1 MRAALATQKDI
12 TSTEKL
18 LDLIRST
25 NDTGQDRIPGND
37 DQPDTGG
44 FKRHV
49 YRSLSSKRSVK
60 VGVDFSNGQMK
71 LVMVRK
77 SSGNRW
83 ELMNFRRVPYEE
95 HVLRDNTTFLSF
107 LEPILRDF
115 CGSYRTADLWVL
127 LSSSQVEIRHIRI
140 PKVVKD
146 QVSNAVYWTCRKEIQ
161 FNEKESIL
169 DYEVLGEVLEESI
182 PKISVM
188 VYTAPLREVKRIN
201 SIFSKAGFHIKG
213 ISIPSFAVQNLI
225 RMGWIKKDKAPVGVI
240 HLDEDWSRVNIFSS
254 GQLIM
259 SGPIKTGLKSL
270 TDSIHESMRE
280 PMTKSSL
287 ELIRAE
293 GGTWEAKQG
302 GTSLTDAQARR
313 IMFSLHPDSKPL
325 AKDEPGYGLPTDKIL
340 DMILPPLEKL
350 VMRIERRIEHHTMSL
365 EEGIKR
371 LYLVGETYI
380 HMELDKYITEQIG
393 ITCNKID
400 PMVPDISFLGG
411 ISAPSSATER
421 ASMTLALGAALSTD
435 YMTPNLLFIYKD
447 KEATEKTRRLNR
459 VILTVFCCLL
469 ALFIGFSIWQG
480 RSIEGRRARLMR
492 LQTSLMKYDPLVNQ
506 DVILEMTS
514 RVREEMISSKG
525 YARRY
530 MGLAVMGELARIT
543 PKEIS
548 LYNVQARLDQDGE
561 KKDETN
567 ERSIILKGVVF
578 GEEQMLYASL
588 AKYLLNLDNS
598 PLFIK
603 TNVVRSEPTRF
614 RGRAVLIFN
623 VKLDLA

>member
-1 MRAALATQKDI
+1 MTIQKEI

-25 NDTGQDRIPGND
+25 NNTGQGRVPGND
-37 DQPDTGG
+37 AGPDTGG
-44 FKRHV
+44 LKRLFN
-49 YRSLSSKRSVK
+49 RSRSAKRSVK
-60 VGVDFSNGQMK
+60 VGVDFSNGQLK

-83 ELMNFRRVPYEE
+83 ELMNFRSVSYEE
-95 HVLRDNTTFLSF
+95 QLLRDNTTFLNF

-115 CGSYRTADLWVL
+115 CGSYRTAELWVL

-188 VYTAPLREVKRIN
+188 VYTAPLREVKRIS
-201 SIFSKAGFHIKG
+201 SIFLKAGFHITG
-213 ISIPSFAVQNLI
+213 ISTPSFAVQNLI
-225 RMGWIKKDKAPVGVI
+225 RTGWIKNDKAPVGVI
-240 HLDEDWSRVNIFSS
+240 HLDEDWSRVNVFSS
-254 GQLIM
+254 GQFIM

-270 TDSIHESMRE
+270 TDGIHESMRE

-287 ELIRAE
+287 ELLRE
-293 GGTWEAKQG
+293 QGGTWEARQG
-302 GTSLTDAQARR
+302 GESLTDVQARR
-313 IMFSLHPDSKPL
+313 IMFSLHPDSRPL

-340 DMILPPLEKL
+340 NMILPPLEKL
-350 VMRIERRIEHHTMSL
+350 VIRIERRIEHHTLSL
-365 EEGIKR
+365 EEGLKR

-380 HMELDKYITEQIG
+380 HMELDEYITEKIG
-393 ITCNKID
+393 ITCKKID

-411 ISAPSSATER
+411 ISPPASATER
-421 ASMTLALGAALSTD
+421 ASMTLALGAALSTNS
-435 YMTPNLLFIYKD
+435 MTPNLLFIYKD
-447 KEATEKTRRLNR
+447 KEEAEKTRRVNR
-459 VILTVFCCLL
+459 GIFTVFCCLL

-480 RSIEGRRARLMR
+480 RLIEGKRARLVR
-492 LQTSLMKYDPLVNQ
+492 FQSSLMKYDPQVNQ

-514 RVREEMISSKG
+514 RVREEMISSKR

-530 MGLAVMGELARIT
+530 LGLAVMGELARIT
-543 PKEIS
+543 PKEIR
-548 LYNVQARLDQDGE
+548 LYNVQARLDRDGE
-561 KKDETN
+561 NKDKTN

-578 GEEQMLYASL
+578 EEEPMLYASL
-588 AKYLLNLDNS
+588 AKYLLNLDSS

-603 TNVVRSEPTRF
+603 TGVIRSSLTRF
-614 RGRAVLIFN
+614 RGRAALIFD
-623 VKLDLA
+623 VQLDLA